1 MTTTNTLA
9 LHPIDD
15 LVRACKARIDPTEW
29 AYVHSLFPCS
39 GLFYIPEIGYAFD
52 QTGLQFEKDH
62 NAFDLKLDVEG
73 LQVLHVPVDQ
83 AWKVEKPLDFY
94 GLCSPDS
101 EPVQY
106 PELDRAVAEWAADVF
121 AAGEVLTALEAAQ
134 QAQERRLDEIAA
146 GIEAVASQPTQTQQ
160 AALRATYHPAVRGAT
175 PSDWYDMQEETQRWL
190 LRALQEAGE
199 VQVRIPVLWEG
210 WEAKVLEVAEGPAPG
225 MVARSGTEWLRL
237 FQQCGTG
244 TEG

>member
-9 LHPIDD
+9 LYPIDAA
-15 LVRACKARIDPTEW
+15 VRTLNVRIDPTEW

-39 GLFYIPEIGYAFD
+39 GLYYIPEIGYAFD
-52 QTGLQFEKDH
+52 LSGIRFEKDH
-62 NAFDLKLDVEG
+62 NAFDLQIAVEG
-73 LQVLHVPVDQ
+73 LQVLHVPANQ
-83 AWKVEKPLDFY
+83 AHQVTKPLDFY
-94 GLCSPDS
+94 GLQSPDS

-106 PELDRAVAEWAADVF
+106 PALDRAAAEWAADVF

-134 QAQERRLDEIAA
+134 QAQERRLDKIEAE
-146 GIEAVASQPTQTQQ
+146 IEAVASQPTQAQQ
-160 AALRATYHPAVRGAT
+160 AALRAVYHPAVRGAI

-190 LRALQEAGE
+190 LRALQESGE

-225 MVARSGTEWLRL
+225 MVARSGKEWLRL
-237 FQQCGTG
+237 FQQRGTG

>member
-1 MTTTNTLA
+1 MTTTNALA
-9 LHPIDD
+9 LYMIDD

-39 GLFYIPEIGYAFD
+39 GLYYVPEIGYAFD
-52 QTGLQFEKDH
+52 LNGLRFEADH
-62 NAFDLKLDVEG
+62 NAFDLQFNLED
-73 LQVLHVPVDQ
+73 LQVLHVPKGQ
-83 AWKVEKPLDFY
+83 AQKVEKPLDFY
-94 GLCSPDS
+94 GLQSPDS

-106 PELDRAVAEWAADVF
+106 PALDRALASWAADVF

-134 QAQERRLDEIAA
+134 QAQERRLDLVEAEIKALAA
-146 GIEAVASQPTQTQQ
+146 QPTQAQQ
-160 AALRATYHPAVRGAT
+160 EALSAVYHPAVRGAI

-190 LRALQEAGE
+190 LRALQQCGE

-237 FQQCGTG
+237 FQQYG